1 MVGTIKGEDVV
12 LQNFLVVKEKGIVMD
27 LVMEANMMD
36 TVDAEETLSVAATTA
51 ESLDLTTMI
60 RMTAVNQNNQQVK
73 YLTIKFY

>member
-73 YLTIKFY
+73 YLTTKFY